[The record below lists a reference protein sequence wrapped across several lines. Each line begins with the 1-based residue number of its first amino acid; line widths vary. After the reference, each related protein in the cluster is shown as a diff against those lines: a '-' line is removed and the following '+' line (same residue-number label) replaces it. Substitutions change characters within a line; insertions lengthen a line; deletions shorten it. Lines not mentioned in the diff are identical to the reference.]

1 VRYFVAIRVGFDGE
15 NTIAL
20 IYERAASLHRRSS
33 YLLNVLEIA
42 VLTFHRNRERLIVLK
57 DI

>member
-1 VRYFVAIRVGFDGE
+1 VAIRVGFDGE